1 MVDAKESGKFKIDA
15 SELQAKYAALETE
28 IRFFVNCGRRLPVNL
43 ESKCNC
49 RFVSYAAPVRVP
61 YAHVDDFSRPKVGCS
76 KGFRSRDV
84 HYWHK
89 AGSRG
94 R

>member
-15 SELQAKYAALETE
+15 SELQA
-28 IRFFVNCGRRLPVNL
+28 FVNCGRRLPVNL

-76 KGFRSRDV
+76 KGLRSRDV
-84 HYWHK
+84 RYWHK